1 MTPKIAGT
9 ILLDCDI
16 GEIRRASVWLL
27 DGCNGMDPTRL
38 AELELAVVEAVTN
51 VIRHGNIGGMRQ
63 AIELQLARQENGIKV
78 TIKDRG
84 RSIPEAALSASESV
98 LDFDPDDIFNLP
110 ERGLGLALIREAVDR
125 VDYQTAEGSNTLLLA
140 KSW

>member
-27 DGCNGMDPTRL
+27 DGCSGMDPIRL

-63 AIELQLARQENGIKV
+63 AIELQLARQESGVKV

-84 RSIPEAALSASESV
+84 RSIPKAALSASETV
-98 LDFDPDDIFNLP
+98 LDFDPEDIFNLP

-125 VDYQTAEGSNTLLLA
+125 VDYQTAEGGNTLLLA